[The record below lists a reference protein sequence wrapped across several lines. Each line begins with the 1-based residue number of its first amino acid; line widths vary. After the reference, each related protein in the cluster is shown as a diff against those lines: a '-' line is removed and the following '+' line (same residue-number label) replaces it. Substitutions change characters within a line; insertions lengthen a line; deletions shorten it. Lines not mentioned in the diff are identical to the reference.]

1 VRRAPRSLNATV
13 RFGGPQRSLRGQ
25 GGVLRGGGVGPRR
38 LHLDPPS
45 RLPRARARQS
55 DKRPSSQSSHDLAP
69 YPHSE
74 VEAVQQWKDAT
85 MQPEQILKGSFLLGA
100 FASFILSVAI
110 YFQAD
115 DMEGRLNGIY
125 VGIWVPSIL
134 ALGAFV
140 LAHRG
145 TPK

>member
-1 VRRAPRSLNATV
+1 
-13 RFGGPQRSLRGQ
+13 
-25 GGVLRGGGVGPRR
+25 
-38 LHLDPPS
+38 
-45 RLPRARARQS
+45 
-55 DKRPSSQSSHDLAP
+55 
-69 YPHSE
+69 
-74 VEAVQQWKDAT
+74 
-85 MQPEQILKGSFLLGA
+85 MQPEHILKGSFLLAA

-134 ALGAFV
+134 ALGALV

-145 TPK
+145 TSK